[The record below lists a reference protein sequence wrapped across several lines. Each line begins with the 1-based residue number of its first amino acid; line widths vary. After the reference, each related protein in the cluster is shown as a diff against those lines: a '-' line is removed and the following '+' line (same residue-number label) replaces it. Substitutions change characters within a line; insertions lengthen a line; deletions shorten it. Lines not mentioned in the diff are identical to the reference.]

1 MRELYVGKFIQD
13 TGKVLKKI
21 IRTTLIHMLIL
32 GGLLFSVFL
41 LLNEDKDDIEKII
54 TIRNSDVTQ
63 LIARWNAQFKRDPTE
78 RELRGLLNNHI
89 REEVLYREA
98 KTLGLDQDDVIIR
111 RRLTQ
116 KMEFLFEDLLV
127 DTDPTV
133 EEIDAFFQI
142 NKATYQIPA
151 LVTFSH
157 IYFSIEIRAAE
168 EAHARAVQVR
178 DELNASLEAFDDAAK
193 KGDSLMLPSEYEV
206 ISRQEVANLF
216 GNTAFTDSLFQA
228 KVGIWEGPELS
239 AYGLH
244 LYYVHQRSDARVP
257 DLMEVK
263 ERVAEDL
270 LQERRVQANE
280 LLFEEFRS
288 QYVIE
293 YEDGV
298 RAILDIGGADQNR

>member
-41 LLNEDKDDIEKII
+41 LLNKDKDDIEKII
-54 TIRNSDVTQ
+54 TIRNSDVAQ
-63 LIARWNAQFKRDPTE
+63 LIARWNAQFKRNPTE

-157 IYFSIEIRAAE
+157 IYFSLENRTAE

-178 DELNASLEAFDDAAK
+178 DELNASLETLDDAAK